1 MLKILSSALLYTAL
15 SLTAIPAAAL
25 DTETLNAL
33 REGDLRKLTFQDA
46 PKPVETIAFTDL
58 EGTSETLASYNGKL
72 VILNFWATWC
82 FPCREEMPAFDQ
94 LSAAFAD
101 QNVVVLP
108 IATGHNP
115 VPAIE
120 RFYEQANIEH
130 LPIRVEPTGK
140 LAAAMGVRALPS
152 SFIISPEGEVIATLI
167 GDAEWFSPSAQAI
180 VSELTQNYFGSN

>member
-140 LAAAMGVRALPS
+140 LAAAMGVRALSS

>member
-101 QNVVVLP
+101 KNVVVLP